1 MRPALLALAMLFVA
15 CAVSAL
21 DQGRDLF
28 NAGRYPEA
36 KARLEK
42 VDGEEYRGFDPHAKN
57 TYALYRG
64 LVFGALGDRPNA
76 RAWLG
81 LAKQMAESHPA
92 NLSADDTV
100 RLNLAEQQYGPLP
113 TTSEPPLGR

>member
-1 MRPALLALAMLFVA
+1 MRRALLVVAVLCVA
-15 CAVSAL
+15 CGGSSL
-21 DQGRDLF
+21 DQGRELF

-42 VDGEEYRGFDPHAKN
+42 VDGDEYRALDARTRT

-64 LVFGALGDRPNA
+64 LVFGALGDRA
-76 RAWLG
+76 SAKAWLG
-81 LAKQMAESHPA
+81 FAKQIEGGHPGS
-92 NLSADDTV
+92 LQPDDAV

-113 TTSEPPLGR
+113 ATSEPAPR

>member
-1 MRPALLALAMLFVA
+1 MRRTLVALAVMLVG
-15 CAVSAL
+15 CGGSAL
-21 DQGRDLF
+21 PQSRELF
-28 NAGRYPEA
+28 DAGRYPEA

-42 VDGEEYRGFDPHAKN
+42 VDSEQYRNFDPHTRT

-64 LVFGALGDRPNA
+64 LVFGALGDRANA

-81 LAKQMAESHPA
+81 LAKQMEERHPRT
-92 NLSADDTV
+92 LSADDAV

-113 TTSEPPLGR
+113 QTSEPPL